1 MQYMKLIYTARVWNP
16 FSWVIRWGI
25 PTSRFALAN
34 SSHVMVDT
42 GEGSI
47 IEAHMIGGVREVP
60 ADVAL
65 KGAKVVAV
73 RYYPVRSVEDGL
85 AALRSQLCTYE
96 PKLPRWMRHLPKF
109 VRTGVETVMRM
120 RRNNYDFKGAF
131 GMSLAPGRNWQ
142 DPSNWHCY
150 ELAAFGLKGAG
161 FVGLA
166 EFAAF
171 ITETVLLGIAC
182 FDAEPVLK
190 RAA

>member
-25 PTSRFALAN
+25 PTSRFSLAK
-34 SSHVMVDT
+34 SSHVIVSAGDT
-42 GEGSI
+42 V

-65 KGAKVVAV
+65 KGAKVVTV

-85 AALRSQLCTYE
+85 AFMRAQLDTYE
-96 PKLPRWMRHLPKF
+96 PKLPRWTRFLPKLA
-109 VRTGVETVMRM
+109 RSGIETVMRM
-120 RRNNYDFKGAF
+120 VHNNYDFKGAF
-131 GMSLAPGRNWQ
+131 GLSLAPGRNWQ

-150 ELAAFGLKGAG
+150 ELAAAALKAGGFQGLS
-161 FVGLA
+161 
-166 EFAAF
+166 EDAAF
-171 ITETVLLGIAC
+171 LTETVLLGLASYE
-182 FDAEPVLK
+182 AEPVLR